1 MEQSLFTIE
10 DLCKRWNISRST
22 LDRWRKEKKIVPVS
36 ENPIRFNYGDILK
49 VEGTD
54 KMSAFERRMLEKK
67 IEELKEENAELQSKN
82 ESIKKQLTNVMA
94 SIMPIL
100 QED

>member
-54 KMSAFERRMLEKK
+54 KMSALERRRLERE
-67 IEELKEENAELQSKN
+67 IRELKETVEELEEEKN
-82 ESIKKQLTNVMA
+82 DIKKQLTNVLA

-100 QED
+100 QER